1 MSDTPDRQFV
11 QIQDVYED
19 VNITPTNPPYDTR
32 SVTGPTL
39 DPNRNNYFTPP
50 VLADERKKRKASQD
64 REYSTSIGK
73 KDQSAPAEKKVI
85 IDLNSSTLEGGAVG
99 GLGYR
104 ETGEQ
109 VTTVENDSDSSSTD
123 SDSSDNSQ
131 VDVGMDLDATFAEL
145 SQNPEKRAAVDR
157 VFTEIGVPPVT
168 DWVTRWELQKASQIQ
183 ESKRIADMATAAND
197 PKNLVKP
204 VLKDPKLVLAPG
216 RLPPISNP
224 NLPGPSSADQFNPPF
239 NNQSSGEECPMLGG
253 GMVGTTILVDGHQLN
268 LLKRMQSWFCHL

>member
-109 VTTVENDSDSSSTD
+109 VTVENDSDSSSTD
-123 SDSSDNSQ
+123 SSDSDNSQ
-131 VDVGMDLDATFAEL
+131 VNMDLDVTFAEL
-145 SQNPEKRAAVDR
+145 LENPEKRAAVDC
-157 VFTEIGVPPVT
+157 VFTDIGVPPVT
-168 DWVTRWELQKASQIQ
+168 D
-183 ESKRIADMATAAND
+183 
-197 PKNLVKP
+197 
-204 VLKDPKLVLAPG
+204 
-216 RLPPISNP
+216 
-224 NLPGPSSADQFNPPF
+224 
-239 NNQSSGEECPMLGG
+239 
-253 GMVGTTILVDGHQLN
+253 
-268 LLKRMQSWFCHL
+268 